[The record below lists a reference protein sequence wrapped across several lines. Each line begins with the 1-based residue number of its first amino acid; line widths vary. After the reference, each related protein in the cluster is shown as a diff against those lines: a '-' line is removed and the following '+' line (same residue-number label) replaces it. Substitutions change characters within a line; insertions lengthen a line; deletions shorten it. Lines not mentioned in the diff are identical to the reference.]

1 MPATMATPATTATL
15 ATDDDLRRLAET
27 SKKKLLDRL
36 ARAEGQI
43 RGVQKMIV
51 REDECE
57 AIAQQ
62 LAAVRSALNKAFY
75 EMMACYF
82 EHKLG
87 DLGSVDEEVNEQL
100 ADFVKLLTKYA

>member
-1 MPATMATPATTATL
+1 MEGAGETTMQIAPE
-15 ATDDDLRRLAET
+15 D
-27 SKKKLLDRL
+27 KVKLLHRL

-51 REDECE
+51 REEDCE
-57 AIAQQ
+57 LIARQ
-62 LAAVRSALNKAFY
+62 LAAVRAALNKAFF

-82 EHKLG
+82 EHKVA
-87 DLGSVDEEVNEQL
+87 DSADEAPMVREEL